1 MEIVRA
7 PRRASLCEL
16 YLAGLIPDA
25 DVDADGRVAED
36 VRARAEAD
44 AGAAEPPP
52 PRLRRARSF
61 VTRGRRR
68 TTPSTTPLQPRPSP
82 ATTTPASPRD
92 TTTNDPLKCSI
103 CYARKRTHAFVP
115 CFHLHA
121 CEPCANRIVAHMP
134 LCPLCRRVVER
145 TQRVWT

>member
-7 PRRASLCEL
+7 RARLAVRALPRGVHPRR
-16 YLAGLIPDA
+16 
-25 DVDADGRVAED
+25 GRGRGRARGGG
-36 VRARAEAD
+36 RARARRAD
-44 AGAAEPPP
+44 AGAAEPP
-52 PRLRRARSF
+52 RLRRTRSF
-61 VTRGRRR
+61 ASRGRRR
-68 TTPSTTPLQPRPSP
+68 TTPLQP
-82 ATTTPASPRD
+82 ATTPASPRGD
-92 TTTNDPLKCSI
+92 SANDPLKCSI

-121 CEPCANRIVAHMP
+121 CEPCATRIVAHMP

>member
-1 MEIVRA
+1 MEMIVRA

-52 PRLRRARSF
+52 PRLRRTRSF
-61 VTRGRRR
+61 ASRGRRR
-68 TTPSTTPLQPRPSP
+68 PSTTTTPLQP
-82 ATTTPASPRD
+82 ATTPPRAD
-92 TTTNDPLKCSI
+92 GANDPLKCSI

-121 CEPCANRIVAHMP
+121 CEPCATRIVAHMP